1 MNGADWAQ
9 LLLYHL
15 SLSLLAVGGAITLA
29 PDLHRKLVNE
39 QGWLSEA
46 QFNQSMALAQ
56 AAPGP
61 NVLFVAMVGWN
72 VGFQSAG
79 PDAAPWLATLLG
91 TAGAL
96 VCLLGVMTPSS
107 VLTLIATRWCQ
118 RHREQLAVQA
128 LRQGLAPIVVGLLL
142 ATSWLLGRSGG
153 QAAQDGRLWLLTL
166 VCAIL
171 VWRTRLHMLW
181 LLAAGA
187 LLGTMGWI

>member
-1 MNGADWAQ
+1 MSLSDWLQ
-9 LLLYHL
+9 LLLFHL

-29 PDLHRKLVNE
+29 PDLHRWLVSE

-46 QFNQSMALAQ
+46 QFTQSMALAQ

-61 NVLFVAMVGWN
+61 NVLFVAMMGWN
-72 VGFQSAG
+72 VGFQAAA
-79 PDAAPWLATLLG
+79 PAAAPWLATLLG

-96 VCLLGVMTPSS
+96 VCLLGIMTPSS
-107 VLTLIATRWCQ
+107 ILTLIATRWCQ
-118 RHREQLAVQA
+118 KHRERLGVQA
-128 LRQGLAPIVVGLLL
+128 FRQGLAPIVVGLLL

-153 QAAQDGRLWLLTL
+153 QLAQDGRLWLLTL
-166 VCAIL
+166 ACALL

-187 LLGTMGWI
+187 LLGIMGWV

>member
-29 PDLHRKLVNE
+29 PDLHRKLVSE

-61 NVLFVAMVGWN
+61 NVLFVAMMGWN

-79 PDAAPWLATLLG
+79 PAAAAWLATLLG
-91 TAGAL
+91 AAGAL

-107 VLTLIATRWCQ
+107 ILTLVATRWCQ
-118 RHREQLAVQA
+118 KHRERLAVQA

-187 LLGTMGWI
+187 MLGIMGWV

>member
-29 PDLHRKLVNE
+29 PDLHRKLVSE

-61 NVLFVAMVGWN
+61 NVLFVAMMGWN

-79 PDAAPWLATLLG
+79 PAAAAWLATLLG
-91 TAGAL
+91 AAGAL
-96 VCLLGVMTPSS
+96 ICLLGVMTPSS
-107 VLTLIATRWCQ
+107 ILTLVATRWCQ
-118 RHREQLAVQA
+118 KHRERLAVQA

-142 ATSWLLGRSGG
+142 ATSWLLGRSSG
-153 QAAQDGRLWLLTL
+153 QAAQDGRK
-166 VCAIL
+166 C
-171 VWRTRLHMLW
+171 
-181 LLAAGA
+181 LLA
-187 LLGTMGWI
+187 T

>member
-1 MNGADWAQ
+1 MNGADWVQ

-29 PDLHRKLVNE
+29 PDLHCRLVSE
-39 QGWLSEA
+39 QGWLTEA
-46 QFNQSMALAQ
+46 QFTQSMALAQ

-61 NVLFVAMVGWN
+61 NVLFVALMGWN

-79 PDAAPWLATLLG
+79 PAASPWLGTLLG
-91 TAGAL
+91 AVGAL
-96 VCLLGVMTPSS
+96 VCLLGIMTPSS
-107 VLTLIATRWCQ
+107 ILTLVATRWCQ
-118 RHREQLAVQA
+118 KHHERLAVQA

-153 QAAQDGRLWLLTL
+153 LAAQDGRLWLLTL

-187 LLGTMGWI
+187 MLGIMGWV

>member
-29 PDLHRKLVNE
+29 PDLHRKLVSE

-61 NVLFVAMVGWN
+61 NVLFVAMMGWN
-72 VGFQSAG
+72 VGFQS
-79 PDAAPWLATLLG
+79 
-91 TAGAL
+91 AGAL

-107 VLTLIATRWCQ
+107 ILTLVATRWCQ
-118 RHREQLAVQA
+118 RHRERLTVQA

-181 LLAAGA
+181 LLATGA
-187 LLGTMGWI
+187 MLGIMGWV